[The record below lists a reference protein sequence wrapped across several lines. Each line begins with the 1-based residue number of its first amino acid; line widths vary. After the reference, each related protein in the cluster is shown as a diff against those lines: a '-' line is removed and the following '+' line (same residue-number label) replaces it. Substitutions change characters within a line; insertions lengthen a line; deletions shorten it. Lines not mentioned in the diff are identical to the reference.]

1 MAKFNLC
8 FKQVR
13 TYYDYEVIEADS
25 LEEAEKLA
33 DALVASDDFQ
43 LRIDDEAMYVDAECY
58 FNGGRRAWE
67 TSAVTLSKRDINEY
81 LDGEE

>member
-1 MAKFNLC
+1 MAKFELC

-13 TYYDYEVIEADS
+13 TYYDYEVIEAGS

-33 DALVASDDFQ
+33 DALVVSDDFQ

-58 FNGGRRAWE
+58 VNGVRRAWE

-81 LDGEE
+81 LDGDE